1 VSEANGS
8 WNLSARRFVRA
19 QLASI
24 GRWSSSLAADLGP
37 APPAAEE
44 PPLDGWPRAVW
55 SFWSKPFLASANGGW
70 ANSRAFLC
78 SWILSLETASR
89 HLPTTSLVTDDAGA
103 RLLVDG
109 LRLPF
114 GRVSTALDAL
124 ADCDPRWR
132 ALGKLHTYGLQQEPF
147 VHVDN
152 DVFLWTPLPDRL
164 LVAPVLAQNPDPIV
178 RRSFYQPEWL
188 EAALRQSGEG
198 WLPEE
203 WTWYRSSGR
212 PQRAESC
219 GIFGG
224 RHLDFIRHYARQAE
238 RLVRDPANQPAWRT
252 LDIGV
257 RSDVL
262 AEQYFLAACV
272 EYHHGRPDSPF
283 RDVEIEHLFTSSAG
297 PWSAGEADRLGYTH
311 LIGGAK
317 RNAAIAE
324 RLESR
329 VERDYPD
336 AYERC
341 LEVVSAT
348 ERVPSWEARP

>member
-1 VSEANGS
+1 VSEANGRWS
-8 WNLSARRFVRA
+8 LSARRFVQT
-19 QLASI
+19 QLASV
-24 GRWSSSLAADLGP
+24 GQWSSSLSADLGP
-37 APPAAEE
+37 PPPAAEE
-44 PPLDGWPRAVW
+44 PPREAGPRAVW
-55 SFWSKPFLASANGGW
+55 SFWSKPFHASAGGGW
-70 ANSRAFLC
+70 ANTRAFLC

-89 HLPTTSLVTDDAGA
+89 HLPYTCLVTDDAGA

-109 LRLPF
+109 LRLSF
-114 GRVSTALDAL
+114 GRVSTALNAL
-124 ADCDPRWR
+124 DDCDPRWR
-132 ALGKLHTYGLQQEPF
+132 ALGKLHTYGLQRAPF

-152 DVFLWTPLPDRL
+152 DVFLWDPLPERL
-164 LVAPVLAQNPDPIV
+164 LAAPVVAQSPDPIV
-178 RRSFYQPEWL
+178 GRSFYQPGWL
-188 EAALRQSGEG
+188 EAALRQDGGG

-212 PQRAESC
+212 QPRAESC

-224 RHLDFIRHYARQAE
+224 RHLDFIQHYARQAE
-238 RLVRDPANQPAWRT
+238 RLVRDPANQAAWRA

-262 AEQYFLAACV
+262 VEQFFLAACV
-272 EYHHGRPDSPF
+272 EHHRGRADSPF
-283 RDVEIEHLFTSSAG
+283 RDVEIEDLFTSSAN

-317 RNAAIAE
+317 RNAAVAE
-324 RLESR
+324 RLELR

-348 ERVPSWEARP
+348 NARLARA